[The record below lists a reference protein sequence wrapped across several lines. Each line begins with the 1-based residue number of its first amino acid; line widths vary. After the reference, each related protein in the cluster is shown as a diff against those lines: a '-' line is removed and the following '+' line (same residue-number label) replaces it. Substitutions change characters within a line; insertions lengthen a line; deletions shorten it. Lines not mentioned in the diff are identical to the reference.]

1 MQQFQKKPTVYQST
15 NLMINKVLPN
25 YEDLKSITEEL
36 HINVLLLLYRRYNL
50 YLNKALSIAYM
61 LLIERAFGMNI

>member
-1 MQQFQKKPTVYQST
+1 MKRCKLSMQQFQKKPTVYQST

-61 LLIERAFGMNI
+61 L